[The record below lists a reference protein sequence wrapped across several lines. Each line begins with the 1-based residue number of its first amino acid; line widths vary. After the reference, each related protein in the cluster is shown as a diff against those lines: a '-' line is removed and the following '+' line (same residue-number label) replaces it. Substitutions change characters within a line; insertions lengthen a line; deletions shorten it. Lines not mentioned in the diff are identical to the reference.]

1 MNKSYTERYQVIQ
14 EGIKI
19 IAASAILLAIS
30 IIFLGFLLRKWVLE
44 PIETISSANS
54 KVSQGQ
60 LSTRIRL
67 EGNHHFKDEF
77 DTLSATYN
85 QMLDTIEKNIEEIKN
100 KEKFLQD
107 LIDGIPDGIRV
118 IDDQYNIIIANK
130 AYFRQ
135 IGKHSGC
142 GAQKCYKSSQNLDNS
157 CPETMFT
164 CPLKEII
171 QNRQKKIQVIQQFCA
186 FPNRHLAINAAPL
199 HLSSSQ
205 NYIVESIRD
214 LSDDINFSHQQ
225 KVSSLSF
232 LASSVAHEMKNNL
245 GSIRMIMERLLDKY
259 YKDKPDDCEEKKHL
273 SMIYN
278 QILSCISVPERLLK
292 LSQNNPAE
300 NIKLDCAENISE
312 VIALLDFE
320 TKKNGA
326 NVEFKSPK
334 TPLYIMGDE
343 GDFKMVAMNLILNA
357 IKAVQPGGE
366 IKISLSKRNIDKHVI
381 IKFKDNGCGIE
392 EQNLKRVFEPFYSNG
407 KNMQKQGTGLG
418 LAIVKSIVEKF
429 NGSIDVESAPGKGSC
444 FTLAFP
450 AAK

>member
-1 MNKSYTERYQVIQ
+1 
-14 EGIKI
+14 
-19 IAASAILLAIS
+19 
-30 IIFLGFLLRKWVLE
+30 
-44 PIETISSANS
+44 
-54 KVSQGQ
+54 
-60 LSTRIRL
+60 
-67 EGNHHFKDEF
+67 
-77 DTLSATYN
+77 
-85 QMLDTIEKNIEEIKN
+85 
-100 KEKFLQD
+100 
-107 LIDGIPDGIRV
+107 
-118 IDDQYNIIIANK
+118 
-130 AYFRQ
+130 
-135 IGKHSGC
+135 
-142 GAQKCYKSSQNLDNS
+142 
-157 CPETMFT
+157 
-164 CPLKEII
+164 
-171 QNRQKKIQVIQQFCA
+171 
-186 FPNRHLAINAAPL
+186 
-199 HLSSSQ
+199 
-205 NYIVESIRD
+205 
-214 LSDDINFSHQQ
+214 
-225 KVSSLSF
+225 
-232 LASSVAHEMKNNL
+232 
-245 GSIRMIMERLLDKY
+245 MIMERLLDKY